1 LNRPAID
8 QYKKQYNRRTPF
20 AKMADKDEDEDKRCA
35 LYAMKFHV
43 LLSIMHS
50 DKPAFREILVHE
62 LKMLLGRVDDPAA

>member
-1 LNRPAID
+1 
-8 QYKKQYNRRTPF
+8 
-20 AKMADKDEDEDKRCA
+20 MADKDEDEDKRCA